1 MGRNIFSKEQV
12 EEIRKLYKGGLS
24 SVKLG
29 KMFNCDHTT
38 ILSNIGTLK
47 RKLKNTQPIHIP
59 HRHPSYTIKP
69 VVKPQLDKKPQLD
82 YDEIRKK
89 QESKKFIRNEVGE
102 LIEVLTL

>member
-47 RKLKNTQPIHIP
+47 RKLKHIQPTHKQP
-59 HRHPSYTIKP
+59 YAKKP
-69 VVKPQLDKKPQLD
+69 VALKPQLG
-82 YDEIRKK
+82 YDEIKLK